1 MDATGSSL
9 VANYLQEQT
18 ISSGWHIVPRT
29 SGATLVRLV
38 TERQVAVRHT
48 TLTRSD
54 VVVLTT
60 CDVGGGPTVKRSLL
74 TPACRLAY
82 GGIFSPYHRSF
93 ISACLPRQKVQD
105 MST

>member
-18 ISSGWHIVPRT
+18 ISSGWLIMPRT

-38 TERQVAVRHT
+38 KERQVAVRHT

-60 CDVGGGPTVKRSLL
+60 CDVRFAGEEGRP
-74 TPACRLAY
+74 
-82 GGIFSPYHRSF
+82 
-93 ISACLPRQKVQD
+93 
-105 MST
+105 